1 MASSSDAGQEPWFL
15 KSSVP
20 VWLPYHEALT
30 MPNDE
35 FNSFV
40 RNELDGNTIVVPP
53 SGLGPPPGGDLTD
66 ATSTTSG
73 THVTPPST
81 TADIRE
87 AVDLMDIDG
96 NISSTEPTTS
106 ETAVGVEEH
115 PWRAAL
121 LKNVTLPPAPNL
133 ENKVFTSN
141 GDLAHSSTTD
151 ACVDLFY
158 ELEDSISGAR
168 LSDLLAASWNQDA
181 LLTLKIIFNARSIHL
196 GKSSRNTFYGCAG
209 WLFMHHP
216 LTLIENLK
224 WLSRPVIQ
232 KKAKKETDGED
243 DEMVMVEA
251 DKDPSRPETYDV
263 KHGVAHGYWKDI
275 INLLALAANNQLGAF
290 SDPKIILNSKNPGIY
305 NGKSIKIVRRRAK
318 LNKRK
323 CQPADKTTV
332 SDSNAKNKSE
342 DPVPSSDY
350 KVLRRAKR
358 LDRNQNVIRA
368 FNEDLHYRVLHLT
381 VARLF
386 AEQLEKDLAAL
397 RGKDYQAKR
406 NISLCG
412 KWAPSHDRFHD
423 RHTFIVSSIAEIM
436 HPRESFDNVLS
447 PSDDRDTYLRYAR
460 EAYRKDISALRKHL
474 EIVERDLS
482 AGTLEKIKYD
492 RVPSVA
498 MQNYTKVFV
507 QKDLRRFEEY
517 ITRVAEGKANIS
529 GAILLPS
536 TMVAAARRSRYG
548 PEHFNPLTISAK
560 QFVDLKIREMQTKVD
575 DGQWKTLVQRIKDS
589 GVLASSIAVCDVS
602 GSMESP
608 RQADGTTPMD
618 SAIGLSL
625 LVAEVTEP
633 PYGGAFITFSHKPRL
648 EKVDLSKPLSEKV
661 AQLEQAHWSTNTNF
675 EAVFLNLL
683 LPMAREHNLKQE
695 DMVKQ
700 VFVFSDMQFDQA
712 ISRSDRWTTSYERVS
727 KAYKKRGYEVP
738 ELVFWNLAGG
748 SHSGQAPKPVTTE
761 DEGTCLMSG
770 YSQGLLKAF
779 LENGGFEDGQEE
791 EQEEVVVVTK
801 DEGGEVTAETEKRKK
816 NPISMVKK
824 AVSHEA
830 YKMLRVV
837 D

>member
-30 MPNDE
+30 MPNDK
-35 FNSFV
+35 FNAFIRS
-40 RNELDGNTIVVPP
+40 ELDGNAMVVPP
-53 SGLGPPPGGDLTD
+53 SGLGPPPGHDLTD
-66 ATSTTSG
+66 ATSTSG

-81 TADIRE
+81 TADMRE
-87 AVDLMDIDG
+87 AVDRMEVDG
-96 NISSTEPTTS
+96 EPDSTEPTTS
-106 ETAVGVEEH
+106 ETA
-115 PWRAAL
+115 AA
-121 LKNVTLPPAPNL
+121 PPNL
-133 ENKVFTSN
+133 ENKVFTAN

-168 LSDLLAASWNQDA
+168 LSDLLTASWNQDA

-209 WLFMHHP
+209 WLFLHHP

-232 KKAKKETDGED
+232 KKAKKETDGQD
-243 DEMVMVEA
+243 DEMVVVEA
-251 DKDPSRPETYDV
+251 DKDPSRPEAYDV

-318 LNKRK
+318 LNRRK
-323 CQPADKTTV
+323 GEPAEKATV
-332 SDSNAKNKSE
+332 SDSNVKNKNE
-342 DPVPSSDY
+342 DAVRSSDY

-358 LDRNQNVIRA
+358 LDRNQNATRA
-368 FNEDLHYRVLHLT
+368 FNEDLQYRVLHLA

-386 AEQLEKDLAAL
+386 AEQLEKDLRAL
-397 RGKDYQAKR
+397 RGGNYQAKR

-423 RHTFIVSSIAEIM
+423 KHTFIVSSIAEIM
-436 HPRESFDNVLS
+436 HPRDSFDNVLS

-482 AGTLEKIKYD
+482 AGTFEKIKYD

-498 MQNYTKVFV
+498 MQNYTKTFV

-536 TMVAAARRSRYG
+536 TMVAAARRTRHG

-560 QFVDLKIREMQTKVD
+560 QFVDLKIREIQTKVD
-575 DGQWKTLVQRIKDS
+575 DGQWNTLVKRIKDS

-602 GSMESP
+602 GSMQWP
-608 RQADGTTPMD
+608 QQTDGTTPMD

-625 LVAEVTEP
+625 LIAEVTEP
-633 PYGGAFITFSHKPRL
+633 PYGGAFITFSSNPRV
-648 EKVDLSKPLSEKV
+648 EKVDLTKPLSEKV
-661 AQLEQAHWSTNTNF
+661 AQLERANWSVNTDF
-675 EAVFLNLL
+675 EAVFLKLL

-700 VFVFSDMQFDQA
+700 VFVFSDMQFDEA
-712 ISRSDRWTTSYERVS
+712 SSRKDRWTTSYERVS
-727 KAYKKRGYEVP
+727 EAYKESGYEVP

-779 LENGGFEDGQEE
+779 LEKGGFEDDEEE

-801 DEGGEVTAETEKRKK
+801 DGGGEVTAETAKRKRS
-816 NPISMVKK
+816 PISMVKK

-830 YKMLRVV
+830 YQMLRVV

>member
-20 VWLPYHEALT
+20 VWLPHHEALT
-30 MPNDE
+30 MPNDK
-35 FNSFV
+35 FNSFI
-40 RNELDGNTIVVPP
+40 RNELNAAVIVAPE
-53 SGLGPPPGGDLTD
+53 LGPLPGRDLTD
-66 ATSTTSG
+66 ATSTSG

-87 AVDLMDIDG
+87 AVDRMEVDDKLD
-96 NISSTEPTTS
+96 STEPTTS
-106 ETAVGVEEH
+106 ETAAGVEEH

-121 LKNVTLPPAPNL
+121 LKNLTPPAPPNL
-133 ENKVFTSN
+133 ENKVLTAN
-141 GDLAHSSTTD
+141 NDLAHASTTD

-158 ELEDSISGAR
+158 ELEDSISGPR
-168 LSDLLAASWNQDA
+168 LRELLEASWNKDD

-209 WLFMHHP
+209 WLAQRHP

-243 DEMVMVEA
+243 DGMVIVEA
-251 DKDPSRPETYDV
+251 EKDPSRPETYDV

-275 INLLALAANNQLGAF
+275 INILALAANNQLSVLA
-290 SDPKIILNSKNPGIY
+290 DPKDVLNSKNPGIY
-305 NGKSIKIVRRRAK
+305 NGKSIKIVRRRGK

-323 CQPADKTTV
+323 GKPAEKTTV
-332 SDSNAKNKSE
+332 SDSNAKNENE
-342 DPVPSSDY
+342 DAVPSSDF

-358 LDRNQNVIRA
+358 LERNQGAVKAFTEDRTYRA
-368 FNEDLHYRVLHLT
+368 LHLAI
-381 VARLF
+381 ARLF
-386 AEQLEKDLAAL
+386 AEQLEKDLGAL
-397 RGKDYQAKR
+397 RGDDYQAKR
-406 NISLCG
+406 TISLCG
-412 KWAPSHDRFHD
+412 KWAPSHDQFHD
-423 RHTFIVSSIAEIM
+423 KHTFIVSSIAEIM

-482 AGTLEKIKYD
+482 AGTFEKIKYD

-498 MQNYTKVFV
+498 MQNYTKIFV
-507 QKDLRRFEEY
+507 QKDLERFEKY

-536 TMVAAARRSRYG
+536 TMVAAARRASQTPIHRD
-548 PEHFNPLTISAK
+548 PSTLSAK
-560 QFVDLKIREMQTKVD
+560 QLVDQKIQEMQTKVD
-575 DGQWKTLVQRIKDS
+575 DGQWNTLVKRIKDS
-589 GVLASSIAVCDVS
+589 GVLVSSIAVCDVS
-602 GSMESP
+602 GSMGWP
-608 RQADGTTPMD
+608 QQTDGTTPMD

-625 LVAEVTEP
+625 LIAEVTEP
-633 PYGGAFITFSHKPRL
+633 PYGGAFITFSSEPRV

-661 AQLEQAHWSTNTNF
+661 AQLEQSSWSMNTDF
-675 EAVFLNLL
+675 EAVFLSLL
-683 LPMAREHNLKQE
+683 LPMAREHSLKQE

-700 VFVFSDMQFDQA
+700 VFVFSDMQFDEA
-712 ISRSDRWTTSYERVS
+712 SSRQDRWTTSYERVR
-727 KAYKKRGYEVP
+727 KAYEESGYEVP

-779 LENGGFEDGQEE
+779 LEKGGFEDDEE
-791 EQEEVVVVTK
+791 EEEEVVVTK
-801 DEGGEVTAETEKRKK
+801 DEGGEVTAETVKQKK

>member
-1 MASSSDAGQEPWFL
+1 MASSSDADQEPWFL

-30 MPNDE
+30 MPNDK
-35 FNSFV
+35 FNSFI
-40 RNELDGNTIVVPP
+40 RSELDGNAIVVPP
-53 SGLGPPPGGDLTD
+53 SELGPPPGHDLTD
-66 ATSTTSG
+66 ATSTSG

-87 AVDLMDIDG
+87 AVDRMEVDG
-96 NISSTEPTTS
+96 KPDSTEPTTS
-106 ETAVGVEEH
+106 ETAAGAEEH

-121 LKNVTLPPAPNL
+121 LKNLTPPAPPNL
-133 ENKVFTSN
+133 ENKVFTAN
-141 GDLAHSSTTD
+141 GDLAHASTTD

-158 ELEDSISGAR
+158 ELEDSVSGPR
-168 LSDLLAASWNQDA
+168 LRDLLAASWNQDA

-243 DEMVMVEA
+243 DEMVVVEA
-251 DKDPSRPETYDV
+251 EKDPSRPETYDV

-275 INLLALAANNQLGAF
+275 INILALAANNQLNVLA
-290 SDPKIILNSKNPGIY
+290 DPKNILNSKNPGIY

-323 CQPADKTTV
+323 GEPADKTTV
-332 SDSNAKNKSE
+332 SGSNDKNES
-342 DPVPSSDY
+342 DDAVPSSDY

-358 LDRNQNVIRA
+358 LGRNQNATRA
-368 FNEDLHYRVLHLT
+368 FNEDLQYRVLHLA

-397 RGKDYQAKR
+397 RGDDYQAKR
-406 NISLCG
+406 TISLCG

-423 RHTFIVSSIAEIM
+423 KHTFIVSSIAEIM
-436 HPRESFDNVLS
+436 HPRESFDNFLS

-482 AGTLEKIKYD
+482 AGTFEKIKYD

-498 MQNYTKVFV
+498 MQNYTKIFV

-536 TMVAAARRSRYG
+536 TMVAAARRAPRQTPG
-548 PEHFNPLTISAK
+548 HFDPLTISAK

-575 DGQWKTLVQRIKDS
+575 DGQWNTLVKRIKDS

-602 GSMESP
+602 GSMQWP
-608 RQADGTTPMD
+608 QQTDGTTPMD

-625 LVAEVTEP
+625 LIAEVTEP
-633 PYGGAFITFSHKPRL
+633 PYGGAFITFSSKPRV

-661 AQLEQAHWSTNTNF
+661 AQLERANWSMNTDF
-675 EAVFLNLL
+675 EAVFLKLL

-700 VFVFSDMQFDQA
+700 VFVFSDMQFDEA
-712 ISRSDRWTTSYERVS
+712 SSKSHRWTTSYERVS
-727 KAYKKRGYEVP
+727 KAYKESGYEVP

-779 LENGGFEDGQEE
+779 LEKGGFEDDEEE
-791 EQEEVVVVTK
+791 EQEEVVVVTR
-801 DEGGEVTAETEKRKK
+801 DEGGDVTTETVKRKK